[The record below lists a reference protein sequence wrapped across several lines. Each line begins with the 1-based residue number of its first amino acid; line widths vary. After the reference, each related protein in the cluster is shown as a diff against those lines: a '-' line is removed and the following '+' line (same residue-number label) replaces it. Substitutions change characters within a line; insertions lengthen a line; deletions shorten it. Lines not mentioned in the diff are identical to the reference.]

1 MRLRSLVALF
11 ALFTTLP
18 AFGFELSGWIP
29 AWDKAALES
38 LQLHGATLDESNPV
52 WYTLE
57 ADGSIRPVWNAANP
71 SWRAAMSGSRILPTI
86 QNYGNNGFDDERVTR
101 IISDPALRARHIEDL
116 VVLVVQ
122 NAYDGI
128 DIDYER
134 IPASSRGD
142 FSAFIT
148 ELANELHATGKLLSV
163 TVHPKTSASQ
173 DWRGPGGQD
182 WPVIGAAADSVK
194 IMAYDYHWSTS
205 TAGALSPLSWI
216 TDVARYATK
225 AIPSSKVVMGLPWYG
240 YDWLGKQGAAVTWK
254 QATALAKSKNVTP
267 VRDANG
273 ELTFSYDGRTVFF
286 QDAESYRVKIDAI
299 MKAAPGIGGITQW
312 RLGQEDAASWDVIR
326 DLRGETVVTP
336 PPAPEFELRGLRTAR
351 LSSGSSL
358 TLEYEVD
365 RLNSFDDPVNV
376 RITGSSPVVDAR
388 LSRTTLRPG
397 ERAVLKLTAMEAGSG
412 SIRLQFE
419 SAGVRRDLDVS
430 VTVEAEPLQL
440 TIEGPS
446 SVTLQN
452 GKATT
457 LPYRV
462 ITNRV
467 PSSRQ
472 LSVTIASPEA
482 FDIATSEDGSLLNTQ
497 VHARQAKPGRYALT
511 VRVEAEGVIGETVT
525 FVEVE
530 NTRRRSTRR

>member
-1 MRLRSLVALF
+1 MRHRALVALF

-18 AFGFELSGWIP
+18 AFAFELSGWIP

-38 LQLHGATLDESNPV
+38 LQLHGAILDESNPV

-57 ADGSIRPVWNAANP
+57 ADGSIDKVWNAENP
-71 SWRAAMSGSRILPTI
+71 SWRAAMSGSRLLPTI
-86 QNYGNNGFDDERVTR
+86 QNYGNGGFDDERVTR
-101 IISDPALRARHIEDL
+101 IISDPVLRARHIEDL

-134 IPASSRGD
+134 IPASSRDD
-142 FSAFIT
+142 FSAFVT
-148 ELANELHATGKLLSV
+148 ELARELHATGKLLSV

-205 TAGALSPLSWI
+205 TAGALSPLSWV
-216 TDVARYATK
+216 TDVARYATNS
-225 AIPSSKVVMGLPWYG
+225 IPASKVVMGLPWYG
-240 YDWLGKQGAAVTWK
+240 YDWLGNRGTAVTWK
-254 QATALAKSKNVTP
+254 QATALAKSNNVTP
-267 VRDANG
+267 VRDADG

-286 QDAESYRVKIDAI
+286 QDAESYRLKINAI
-299 MKAAPGIGGITQW
+299 LKVAPGIGGITQW
-312 RLGQEDAASWDVIR
+312 RLGDEDAASWNVIR
-326 DLRGETVVTP
+326 DLRGETVIVAA
-336 PPAPEFELRGLRTAR
+336 PAPEFELRGLRTAR

-358 TLEYEVD
+358 SLEYEVE

-376 RITGSSPVVDAR
+376 KITSTSPVVDAR
-388 LSRTTLRPG
+388 LARTLLHPG
-397 ERAVLKLTAMEAGSG
+397 ERTVLTLTAVEAGSG

-419 SAGVRRDLDVS
+419 SEGVRRYLDLA
-430 VTVEAEPLQL
+430 VTVEADPLQL
-440 TIEGPS
+440 SIEGPS
-446 SVTLQN
+446 SVRLKN
-452 GKATT
+452 GEATT

-462 ITNRV
+462 ITNRK

-482 FDIATSEDGSLLNTQ
+482 FDIATSEDGSLVNTQ

-511 VRVEAEGVIGETVT
+511 VRVEAEGVIREMVT
-525 FVEVE
+525 FVEIE
-530 NTRRRSTRR
+530 NTRRRGTRR